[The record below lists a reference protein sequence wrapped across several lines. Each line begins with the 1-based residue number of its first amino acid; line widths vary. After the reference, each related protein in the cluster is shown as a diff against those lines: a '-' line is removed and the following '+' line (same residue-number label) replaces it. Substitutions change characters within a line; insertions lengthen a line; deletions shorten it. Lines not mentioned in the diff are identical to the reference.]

1 MFHPMKRSD
10 GGQRI
15 IIYTDGVAQLIA
27 LRLATCG
34 DDCGVAVPA
43 NTVHLNRNTIILA
56 SKV

>member
-1 MFHPMKRSD
+1 MKRSD

-34 DDCGVAVPA
+34 DDSGVAVPA
-43 NTVHLNRNTIILA
+43 NTVVHLNRNNSLA
-56 SKV
+56 G

>member
-1 MFHPMKRSD
+1 MKRSD

-27 LRLATCG
+27 LRLAIKYMR
-34 DDCGVAVPA
+34 DDCGTVAVPA

>member
-1 MFHPMKRSD
+1 MKRSD